1 MAKTINQVMLMGRLS
16 QDPEVKSTTTGKT
29 LAHLN
34 LAVDKASGDGTDFFN
49 LTAWEKTAELAQQY
63 LNKGSKVLIQGSL
76 SIDSWEK
83 DGQKFSRPNIT
94 VRDITFLDSKSDVAK
109 KNVKTVFGGSA
120 KDEEPVDLS
129 SIPF

>member
-1 MAKTINQVMLMGRLS
+1 MAKTINQVILMGRLS
-16 QDPEVKSTTTGKT
+16 QDPKVKPTTTGKT
-29 LAHLN
+29 LAHLS
-34 LAVDKASGDGTDFFN
+34 LAVDKVSGDGTDFFN

-109 KNVKTVFGGSA
+109 KNVGTVFGGSA